1 MKSREEFDSF
11 YEKELKRKI
20 EELEAQ
26 RIAISEQF
34 SFKRY
39 RKNLMWLGILFV
51 ALVIGRSFV
60 PAIPEQVVFLFPAI
74 VVYAIGAA
82 IYIFYKRANKFK
94 PIKLD
99 YQQTVITKIISFVDP
114 NLKYDPTSG
123 ITPQEFDS
131 GRLFGHYTS
140 YKSEDLVHGTSNEM
154 EIRMSD
160 ISCTRR
166 KSSSGKN
173 SSSSTVTIFKGFY
186 IISKLNE
193 NIPSG
198 VIIKPSLGI
207 GDAFKGLAS
216 TFLGSQLVESI
227 AEKFSLNDVEVGD
240 PEFDKQYHIKSV
252 NPEVA
257 KELLTPRFIQLIK
270 TFQKEAALPVSLS
283 FFDSNVHIA
292 FSGINLFEADPYTSF
307 VEKDISK
314 QYFNYL
320 NLAYGVVEA
329 IRASR

>member
-1 MKSREEFDSF
+1 MKSKEEFDSF

-20 EELEAQ
+20 DELEAQ
-26 RIAISEQF
+26 RIAITERY
-34 SFKRY
+34 SFKQY
-39 RKNLMWLGILFV
+39 WKNLMWLGLLFV
-51 ALVIGRSFV
+51 VLLVARPYVSF
-60 PAIPEQVVFLFPAI
+60 IPEQVEYFPVLI
-74 VVYAIGAA
+74 GVYAIGAA
-82 IYIFYKRANKFK
+82 IYIFFQRAQKFA
-94 PIKLD
+94 PVKLD
-99 YQQTVITKIISFVDP
+99 YQKTVITKIISFVDQH
-114 NLKYDPTSG
+114 LKYDHKAG
-123 ITPQEFDS
+123 ITSQEFEA
-131 GRLFGHYTS
+131 GGLFGRYTS
-140 YKSEDLVHGTSNEM
+140 FKSEDLVYGTTNGM
-154 EIRMSD
+154 ELRMSD
-160 ISCTRR
+160 INCTRR

-173 SSSSTVTIFKGFY
+173 SSSTTVTIFKGFY

-193 NIPSG
+193 KIQAG

-207 GDAFKGLAS
+207 SDAFKGLA
-216 TFLGSQLVESI
+216 TKFLGGQLVASI
-227 AEKFSLNDVEVGD
+227 TEKLSLNDIEVGD
-240 PEFDKQYHIKSV
+240 PEFDKQYQVKSV
-252 NPEVA
+252 SPEVA

-270 TFQKEAALPVSLS
+270 TFQQEANLPVSLS